1 MVFIPQHFQLL
12 LCEMGLFYSNSD
24 NSVVLHIPDCSRWKS
39 FIPENSQSLELILIP
54 YDVKNQFEKLS
65 SNNFDGINWEDK
77 IHRIN
82 LIKTPN
88 LPFKRNVYFPPLSTI
103 KTRESKS
110 SYIEKVNAL
119 KQHIQQGNIYE
130 VNFCMEFYAESI
142 LINPYVL
149 FEKLM
154 KISPMPFSCFIKYYD
169 KYLICASPERFLKK
183 NGNYIQSQPIKGTIK
198 RGITLDEDLQL
209 KEQLKNN
216 EKERSENVMIVD
228 LVRNDLSRIA
238 EKGSVKVEELFGI
251 YSFPQWHQ
259 MISTVSCQVKPD
271 FSFVDILKATFPMG
285 SMTGAPKISAMKLIE
300 KYESTKRGMYSGSVG
315 IMLPNSDFDLNVVI
329 RSIQYNA
336 NTGYL
341 SFMVGSAITINS
353 DAEKEYDECLLK
365 AKAILNVLGNPSI
378 N

>member
-1 MVFIPQHFQLL
+1 
-12 LCEMGLFYSNSD
+12 MGLFYSNS
-24 NSVVLHIPDCSRWKS
+24 NASVLLHIPNCSDWLN
-39 FIPENSQSLELILIP
+39 FIPENAESLDLILIP
-54 YDVKNQFEKLS
+54 YDVKNQFEALS

-82 LIKTPN
+82 LNQTHN
-88 LPFKRNVYFPPLSTI
+88 LPIEKNAYPPLNTI
-103 KTRESKS
+103 KTRESKT

-119 KQHIQQGNIYE
+119 KQQIQQGNIYE
-130 VNFCMEFYAESI
+130 VNFCMEFYAEGI
-142 LINPYVL
+142 LINPHVL

-154 KISPMPFSCFIKYYD
+154 EISPMPFSCFIKYHD
-169 KYLICASPERFLKK
+169 KYLLCASPERFLKRS
-183 NGNYIQSQPIKGTIK
+183 GNHLISQPIKGTIK
-198 RGITLDEDLQL
+198 RGMNNDEDLLL

-238 EKGSVKVEELFGI
+238 EKGSVKVDELFGI

-259 MISTVSCQVKPD
+259 MISTVSCKIKPEIT
-271 FSFVDILKATFPMG
+271 FEEILKASFPMG

-300 KYESTKRGMYSGSVG
+300 KYESTKRGLYSGSVG
-315 IMLPNSDFDLNVVI
+315 IMLPNGDFDLNVVI

-341 SFMVGSAITINS
+341 SFMVGSAITINA
-353 DAEKEYDECLLK
+353 DAEKEYEECLLK
-365 AKAILNVLGNPSI
+365 AKAILNVLGNPEI
-378 N
+378 HN